1 MMNRHYFFL
10 ILWLLS
16 VDATAQTVYQADSPE
31 WLVNQFFSAANF
43 PDRAKYFTDEMAQ
56 QLQYPTI
63 GEELQGQATIKFREI
78 HNKNLDAVF
87 SVNISTQ
94 NDQKDF
100 YCYLKNEDG
109 WKISAIRSFIIPVY
123 YHQLADSILNDKSLP
138 ASEKWIAH
146 SIRLLAGTDEKLKE
160 NLKLNFTEFKDIL
173 ARFLNEPGEEIKPML
188 QQHYLSSV
196 FKPDQ
201 LAECVYFS
209 IMEINYIE
217 AGYIYCTDK
226 TKIPPINPGDF
237 ILVEEIVKD
246 WYLYRR
252 N

>member
-1 MMNRHYFFL
+1 MKIPYFYL
-10 ILWLLS
+10 ILWFLS
-16 VDATAQTVYQADSPE
+16 VAAIAQTVYQSGSPE
-31 WLVNQFFSAANF
+31 YLVNQFFSAANF
-43 PDRAKYFTDEMAQ
+43 PDKAKYFTDEMTQ

-63 GEELQGQATIKFREI
+63 GEELRGQATVKFREI
-78 HNKNLDAVF
+78 NKNNLEAVF
-87 SVNISTQ
+87 SINISTQ

-109 WKISAIRSFIIPVY
+109 WKISAIRTFIIPVY
-123 YHQLADSILNDKSLP
+123 YHQLADSILNDKSLT

-146 SIRLLAGTDEKLKE
+146 SILLLAGTDEKLKE
-160 NLKLNFTEFKDIL
+160 HIKLNFNEFKDIL

-188 QQHYLSSV
+188 QKLYLSSV
-196 FKPDQ
+196 LKPDQ

-209 IMEINYIE
+209 IMEINYLE

-226 TKIPPINPGDF
+226 AKLPPIDPVDF